1 MNGDL
6 LIFGPVTL
14 NHEKYVEPPKAD
26 SELVPFHHFL
36 IENEKGEVVGHINF
50 RIGNTSHVQNC
61 AGHLGYAINEA
72 FRGKHYSLYACLA
85 IKPFIQDFYSSIL
98 ITAEVD
104 NAPSINIIE
113 KLGAEYLDQ
122 VVVPK
127 TDPGYVHGA
136 RQKVRYKWAVV

>member
-1 MNGDL
+1 MSSEVL
-6 LIFGPVTL
+6 AFGPVTL
-14 NHEKYVEPPKAD
+14 KHERYVESPEAD

-36 IENEKGEVVGHINF
+36 IANEEEETVGHINF
-50 RIGNTSHVQNC
+50 RVGDTSHVQNC
-61 AGHLGYAINEA
+61 AGHIGYGIKEA

-85 IKPFIQDFYSSIL
+85 IKPFVQDFYSSIL

-113 KLGAEYLDQ
+113 KLGAEFLDQ
-122 VVVPK
+122 VIVPK

-136 RQKVRYKWAVV
+136 RQKVRYKWTVV